1 MGNHSKL
8 TVQTLEMKTFAIILL
23 LAATC
28 LAIPFEVINNCKGGR
43 TNCSGSVN
51 NEAAANSRVENN
63 CDYGANCEGR
73 VRDKGEGPAVSKN
86 YYDRRQYEVN
96 NRCTNGSNCRTNVGG
111 RKKRDIAAA
120 MKKLSN

>member
-8 TVQTLEMKTFAIILL
+8 TVQTLEMKTFTIILL

-43 TNCSGSVN
+43 TSCSGSVN

-63 CDYGANCEGR
+63 CDYGADCRGT
-73 VRDKGEGPAVSKN
+73 VRDKGQPGEVRK
-86 YYDRRQYEVN
+86 YYNDRRQYEVN

-120 MKKLSN
+120 MRKFL